1 MRCPLPGEKP
11 TREKRRGSAREG
23 VPSKAQACNWCQR
36 LGAGRAGGSLTQAG
50 APALWPLCPLH
61 GAQQPVQTVAGTAT
75 VKGQRTTTHRGIF
88 HPTAGAGRSDSLR
101 LSILYDANSSREIAV
116 SDRPSWATQWQFPC
130 WSLWGRGASKEGD
143 RPLRGEYTATRG
155 CEEA

>member
-1 MRCPLPGEKP
+1 MRKLYLLPLLPTCKLSHLAKKKKKELLFMRCPLPGEKP

-88 HPTAGAGRSDSLR
+88 HSTAGAGRSDSLR
-101 LSILYDANSSREIAV
+101 LSILYDPNSSREIAV
-116 SDRPSWATQWQFPC
+116 SDQP
-130 WSLWGRGASKEGD
+130 
-143 RPLRGEYTATRG
+143 
-155 CEEA
+155 